1 MQYCPHC
8 NIEFEELI
16 THCGVCGEV
25 LLSSDNKVLS
35 WNEDDFTLLTVCS
48 QMYEAEIIKAN
59 LESSDIDAF
68 ILSQQDSNYPFLGN
82 SSAIK
87 IFIKKDDE
95 TSAREYLE
103 NINQQTHSTD
113 ED

>member
-1 MQYCPHC
+1 MQYCPNC
-8 NIEFEELI
+8 KIEFEEPVKN
-16 THCGVCGEV
+16 CNVCGGV
-25 LLSSDNKVLS
+25 LLAADKEKLS
-35 WNEDDFTLLTVCS
+35 WNEDDFTLLTICS

-82 SSAIK
+82 TSAIK
-87 IFIKKDDE
+87 IFIRKEDE
-95 TSAREYLE
+95 TPAREYLE

>member
-1 MQYCPHC
+1 MAYCPNC
-8 NIEFEELI
+8 KTEFETSDKNCNECGGELI
-16 THCGVCGEV
+16 ASPEV
-25 LLSSDNKVLS
+25 ELS
-35 WNEDDFTLLTVCS
+35 WNEDDFTLLTLCT

-82 SSAIK
+82 ASAIK
-87 IFIKKDDE
+87 IFVRKEDE
-95 TSAREYLE
+95 VSAREYLE